1 MNDINNLGSFSSID
15 AVWAKYPEGGKEG
28 DFLTIG
34 GVKHRWNK
42 YDQIWENA
50 NTVTSST
57 ARKLETVEG
66 DLSVNNDLI
75 VGGVLRAKAV
85 KQPNCGLFESLSA
98 LQAKY
103 PNPEV
108 GMWATVGNTIP
119 ATVYLCAEEGV
130 WKNTGQT
137 GGIDSLDWS
146 RISTIE
152 SNVTTLQQENTNRKT
167 EIAKIDSSLRTLIAT
182 TVGKKLKFA
191 PFAGFV
197 SNVEIIKAGTS
208 QWNNIVWDTVHKK
221 FLACVL
227 APSDG
232 DLHLPQFYDSW
243 TNQNDY
249 TDDFVTPTQYSIF
262 HNTLTGDIY
271 RYDGTNLVSLGIT
284 AERFNELSEKIKKLQ
299 AKDVAEIGSDGK
311 LDSAIIPDAFDEI
324 IPVNYWMNNRTASTE
339 IGQIVVTPIAIEGAY
354 WYAPNTKELFRGENY
369 GAVGHNKVSWLQ
381 IEADKNKLYLDLT
394 NCLPYIWKG
403 GDLQRRNRGANK
415 WLLCAMRQ
423 RQREHECHPCS
434 MERRES
440 R

>member
-167 EIAKIDSSLRTLIAT
+167 EIGKIDSSLRTLIAT

-262 HNTLTGDIY
+262 HNTLTG
-271 RYDGTNLVSLGIT
+271 
-284 AERFNELSEKIKKLQ
+284 
-299 AKDVAEIGSDGK
+299 EI
-311 LDSAIIPDAFDEI
+311 
-324 IPVNYWMNNRTASTE
+324 
-339 IGQIVVTPIAIEGAY
+339 
-354 WYAPNTKELFRGENY
+354 
-369 GAVGHNKVSWLQ
+369 
-381 IEADKNKLYLDLT
+381 
-394 NCLPYIWKG
+394 
-403 GDLQRRNRGANK
+403 
-415 WLLCAMRQ
+415 
-423 RQREHECHPCS
+423 
-434 MERRES
+434 
-440 R
+440 

>member
-221 FLACVL
+221 FLARVL

-232 DLHLPQFYDSW
+232 GLQHPQFYESW
-243 TNQNDY
+243 NNQNDY
-249 TDDFVTPTQYSIF
+249 TDDFETPTQYSIF

-284 AERFNELSEKIKKLQ
+284 AERFNELSEKIKELLSLG
-299 AKDVAEIGSDGK
+299 AD
-311 LDSAIIPDAFDEI
+311 P
-324 IPVNYWMNNRTASTE
+324 NYKQNYNRTLIQDISSYAKLSQDE
-339 IGQIVVTPIAIEGAY
+339 LEVVKILIDAGCDIDNQDVHGNTALLNGVNNLQLVKLLLNSGADPNIANKMGDTPLSKCNKVTIKKLLVA
-354 WYAPNTKELFRGENY
+354 N
-369 GAVGHNKVSWLQ
+369 GAV
-381 IEADKNKLYLDLT
+381 E
-394 NCLPYIWKG
+394 
-403 GDLQRRNRGANK
+403 
-415 WLLCAMRQ
+415 
-423 RQREHECHPCS
+423 
-434 MERRES
+434 
-440 R
+440 